1 LEWNFGD
8 LPESIFVEEVGGAP
22 LLAFPGLEA
31 QGESVGIRLFR
42 KSEEAGASTRQGVR
56 KLVDLGL
63 SRDLVGLRKE
73 FLNVASN
80 LGAPKRES
88 VVFRGGLQQ
97 LGAQLQKVAPP
108 LSPELFQEAA
118 VLRLL
123 EHAFEWAPVYPL
135 TQARFAAFLE
145 TGRRALPA
153 LAYQLAELVRQVLV
167 LKETIKAGAKRYPG
181 LEADL
186 ERLVS
191 PDFLAHTPF
200 ERLQHLPR
208 YLKAIQVRAER
219 AVLKP
224 AKDAEKAVQLAVF
237 DGWRNRVPKAGQAR
251 FRWLLEE
258 FRVSLFAQ
266 ELGTSESVSEAK
278 LKALGGW

>member
-1 LEWNFGD
+1 M
-8 LPESIFVEEVGGAP
+8 
-22 LLAFPGLEA
+22 
-31 QGESVGIRLFR
+31 
-42 KSEEAGASTRQGVR
+42 
-56 KLVDLGL
+56 
-63 SRDLVGLRKE
+63 
-73 FLNVASN
+73 
-80 LGAPKRES
+80 
-88 VVFRGGLQQ
+88 
-97 LGAQLQKVAPP
+97 
-108 LSPELFQEAA
+108 
-118 VLRLL
+118 
-123 EHAFEWAPVYPL
+123 
-135 TQARFAAFLE
+135 
-145 TGRRALPA
+145 
-153 LAYQLAELVRQVLV
+153 
-167 LKETIKAGAKRYPG
+167 RYPG
-181 LEADL
+181 LERDL

-191 PDFLAHTPF
+191 PDFLVHTPF

-237 DGWRNRVPKAGQAR
+237 DGWRTRVPTAGHAR